1 MRIRIRASHPLL
13 RIVPRGDRLA
23 WRHPPSTPHVSTVA
37 GTAADAPWPSG
48 RGLPSEEARSL
59 GLAVVGWAV
68 VGWAVVGWAVVGWA
82 ST

>member
-1 MRIRIRASHPLL
+1 MRIRIRAAHPLL

-23 WRHPPSTPHVSTVA
+23 WRHPLPPLTLSTVA
-37 GTAADAPWPSG
+37 GTPVDAPWPSG

-68 VGWAVVGWAVVGWA
+68 VGWAVVGWA